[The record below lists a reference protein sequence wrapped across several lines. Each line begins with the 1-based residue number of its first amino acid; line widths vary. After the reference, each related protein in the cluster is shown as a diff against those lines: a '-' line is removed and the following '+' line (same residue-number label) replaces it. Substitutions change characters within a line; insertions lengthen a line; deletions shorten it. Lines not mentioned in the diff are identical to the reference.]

1 MASRNVSEWQDFV
14 QNSLD
19 FRPEDG
25 VFRIS
30 RDMFTETELFDL
42 EMELIYEKVWI
53 YACHESE
60 IANLNDFVTVQIG
73 RQPMII
79 SRDAQGE

>member
-30 RDMFTETELFDL
+30 RDIFTET
-42 EMELIYEKVWI
+42 
-53 YACHESE
+53 
-60 IANLNDFVTVQIG
+60 
-73 RQPMII
+73 
-79 SRDAQGE
+79 

>member
-1 MASRNVSEWQDFV
+1 MASRNVSDWQDFV
-14 QNSLD
+14 QNSLH

-42 EMELIYEKVWI
+42 EMELIYEKV
-53 YACHESE
+53 
-60 IANLNDFVTVQIG
+60 
-73 RQPMII
+73 
-79 SRDAQGE
+79 